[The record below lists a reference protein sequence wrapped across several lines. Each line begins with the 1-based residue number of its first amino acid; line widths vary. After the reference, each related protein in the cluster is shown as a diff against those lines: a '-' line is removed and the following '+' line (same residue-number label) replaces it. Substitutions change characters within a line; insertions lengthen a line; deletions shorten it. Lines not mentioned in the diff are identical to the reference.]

1 MREPIRFCVWNGQ
14 FFPGNQWCFFFFFE
28 KLQCM
33 MCPCILK
40 AFCAPLV
47 WPVWDRSELVAKAF
61 NNSNKSHDSKKSH
74 GNTKSSCSLTETQ
87 GAETWRWTFC
97 AWQNSVLLAE
107 VLQGTTPSP
116 IFLSIRAFGI
126 YPWRHGST
134 RKKRQKG
141 GEPELIPSLVLRVLL
156 VTMVKYMYLAWG
168 LRSACAELLVI
179 VMDCG
184 TFLAGLKGKISTAV
198 DECAVNGNH
207 FRLF

>member
-1 MREPIRFCVWNGQ
+1 M
-14 FFPGNQWCFFFFFE
+14 CFWLRCCKE
-28 KLQCM
+28 QLQ
-33 MCPCILK
+33 
-40 AFCAPLV
+40 V
-47 WPVWDRSELVAKAF
+47 Q
-61 NNSNKSHDSKKSH
+61 
-74 GNTKSSCSLTETQ
+74 SSSL
-87 GAETWRWTFC
+87 
-97 AWQNSVLLAE
+97 SVH
-107 VLQGTTPSP
+107 S
-116 IFLSIRAFGI
+116 
-126 YPWRHGST
+126 GST
-134 RKKRQKG
+134 PGGVVPPEKNAKKG